1 MLEFDFYVVSSA
13 LCLKRN
19 NSWLNATAMN
29 YTGYNNGY
37 ALDVI
42 PRLGQLYGKKRT
54 PGQSL
59 VVESSIA

>member
-1 MLEFDFYVVSSA
+1 MLDFDFNVVSSA

-37 ALDVI
+37 TLDVI
-42 PRLGQLYGKKRT
+42 PRIGQLYGKNER
-54 PGQSL
+54 PASH
-59 VVESSIA
+59 